1 MSGPTAPGQGND
13 HGQGHQHESGSGS
26 DRGPSAD
33 ASVGK
38 ASLNDLPALGIVQ
51 AAVWQEA
58 YDGIVPPEVH
68 AAFQPSAFAAGW
80 RESVSNPPPG
90 VYELLVARAGGQVV
104 GFAAIAPSQDPDA
117 GQTTGEI
124 IALGVHP
131 HGRRQGHGSRLV
143 NACVDR
149 LREAGAE
156 HVAAW
161 VLVPHEMTRAFLAAA
176 GLTPDGAYRDRVV
189 SPDGATAREARL
201 VAHIGAAA
209 DTAAPPSP
217 GAPPS
222 ADPSPR
228 SDSPPSP
235 E

>member
-1 MSGPTAPGQGND
+1 MSGPATPGQGHD
-13 HGQGHQHESGSGS
+13 HGQGHRHEAGLDS

-38 ASLNDLPALGIVQ
+38 AGLNDLPALGIVQ

-68 AAFQPSAFAAGW
+68 AAFQPAAFAAGW

-161 VLVPHEMTRAFLAAA
+161 VLVPHEQTRAFLAAA

-201 VAHIGAAA
+201 VAHIGAAP
-209 DTAAPPSP
+209 DTPAPQSP

-222 ADPSPR
+222 AGPSPR

>member
-1 MSGPTAPGQGND
+1 MSEPITPGQGHDHDSAHD
-13 HGQGHQHESGSGS
+13 HGHDH
-26 DRGPSAD
+26 GPLAD
-33 ASVGK
+33 ASVAR
-38 ASLNDLPALGIVQ
+38 ASANDLPALGIVQ

-68 AAFQPSAFAAGW
+68 AAFQPQAFAAGW
-80 RESVSNPPPG
+80 RDSLADPPPG

-117 GQTTGEI
+117 GQATGEI

-131 HGRRQGHGSRLV
+131 QGRRQGHGSRLV

-149 LREAGAE
+149 LRDAGAE
-156 HVAAW
+156 YVTAW
-161 VLVPHEMTRAFLAAA
+161 VLVPHERTRAFLAAA

-201 VAHIGAAA
+201 VAHIGQSDRSEEGAEAAS
-209 DTAAPPSP
+209 PPSE
-217 GAPPS
+217 G
-222 ADPSPR
+222 
-228 SDSPPSP
+228 SPPSP
-235 E
+235 A